1 VVPRVVVRV
10 SGPDVVEAEEEVV
23 VPLMLVLMLLLPVLT
38 SEVEDGTEE
47 LLSGPLMLRV
57 DKVVVSV
64 TEGSEPVPH
73 VLVVVLE

>member
-1 VVPRVVVRV
+1 M

>member
-1 VVPRVVVRV
+1 MVPRVVVRV